1 MSEYDLQRFIDA
13 QDPGWSSVRGELKA
27 GRKQT
32 HWMWFVFPQLA
43 GLGLSPTAQHFAI
56 TDLGEAKLYLSH
68 EVLGP
73 RLLQASSLVA
83 KIEGRKVG
91 EIFGYPDDLK
101 LHSSMTLFAEADPQS
116 AVFGWVLKKC
126 FGGRPDERTLDLL
139 GD

>member
-13 QDPGWSSVRGELKA
+13 QDPVWSSVRGELKA
-27 GRKQT
+27 GRRQT

-116 AVFGWVLKKC
+116 AVFGSVLKKY